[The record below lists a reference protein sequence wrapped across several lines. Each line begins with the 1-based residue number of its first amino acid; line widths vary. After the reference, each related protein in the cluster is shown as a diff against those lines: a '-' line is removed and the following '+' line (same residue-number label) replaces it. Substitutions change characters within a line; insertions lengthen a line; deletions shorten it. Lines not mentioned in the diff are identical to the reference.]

1 MMIVLL
7 SSDGETFEVEESI
20 AQQSV
25 TIKNIIE
32 DGYAADRIPL
42 PNVDGKTLAKV
53 IEFCKHHATNTG
65 VNETLTLAQYD
76 KQFAQSVKD
85 DQDMMFG
92 LILAANFLN
101 IKELQDA
108 LCQQVADMMGGKTPE
123 EIRTTFHIKN
133 DYSEQEMTEVRK
145 ENAWVFE

>member
-42 PNVDGKTLAKV
+42 PKVDGKTLAKV
-53 IEFCKHHATNTG
+53 IEFCKHHATNSG
-65 VNETLTLAQYD
+65 VDKQYD

-108 LCQQVADMMGGKTPE
+108 LCQQVADMMREKTPE

-145 ENAWVFE
+145 ENAWAFE